1 MTTETKTKLDELIT
15 AITAFYKKE
24 TTDIINK
31 IPIKTS
37 QLTNDSG
44 YLTEHQSLADY
55 VKKNEIPTVPPA
67 LKNPNVL
74 TIKIGD
80 TTYTYDGSEPIII
93 EIPSI

>member
-1 MTTETKTKLDELIT
+1 MTTETKAKLDELIA
-15 AITAFYKKE
+15 AITAFYKKG

-31 IPIKTS
+31 IPTKTS
-37 QLTNDSG
+37 QLINNSG

-55 VKKNEIPTVPPA
+55 AKKNEIPTVPPA

-80 TTYTYDGSEPIII
+80 TTYTYDGSEPITI
-93 EIPSI
+93 EIPST